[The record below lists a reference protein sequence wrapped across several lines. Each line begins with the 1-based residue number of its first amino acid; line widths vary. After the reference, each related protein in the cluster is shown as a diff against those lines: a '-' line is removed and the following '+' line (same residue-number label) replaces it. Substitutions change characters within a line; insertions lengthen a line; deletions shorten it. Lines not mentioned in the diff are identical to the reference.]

1 VRQISAGPGVG
12 QSGLLFKFRCG
23 AGRFT
28 ISRGKTMTEVK
39 QEKDNF
45 VLYVVLATAVV
56 VGAILAVKMSE
67 NEKFAPIKDQIAE
80 ENRLMNIRVIG
91 NRED

>member
-1 VRQISAGPGVG
+1 
-12 QSGLLFKFRCG
+12 
-23 AGRFT
+23 
-28 ISRGKTMTEVK
+28 MTEVK

-67 NEKFAPIKDQIAE
+67 NEKFAPI
-80 ENRLMNIRVIG
+80 NRLLKIACIPSVSTPFFEAPG
-91 NRED
+91 GLEA

>member
-1 VRQISAGPGVG
+1 MRAGFNNKFSAVYRPKRQLA
-12 QSGLLFKFRCG
+12 R
-23 AGRFT
+23 RN
-28 ISRGKTMTEVK
+28 TMSQVTEEK
-39 QEKDNF
+39 PEKDNF
-45 VLYVVLATAVV
+45 VLYVVLVTAVV

-80 ENRLMNIRVIG
+80 EHRLMNIRVIA

>member
-1 VRQISAGPGVG
+1 VPTLTQGRTGFSIQIRLGTD
-12 QSGLLFKFRCG
+12 
-23 AGRFT
+23 RFIIT
-28 ISRGKTMTEVK
+28 RGKSMTEVK

-45 VLYVVLATAVV
+45 VLYVVLVTAVV

-80 ENRLMNIRVIG
+80 ENRLMNIRIIG

>member
-80 ENRLMNIRVIG
+80 ENRLMKIRVIG

>member
-1 VRQISAGPGVG
+1 
-12 QSGLLFKFRCG
+12 
-23 AGRFT
+23 
-28 ISRGKTMTEVK
+28 MTEVK

-45 VLYVVLATAVV
+45 VLYVVLVTAVV

-80 ENRLMNIRVIG
+80 ENRLMNIRVIA
-91 NRED
+91 NREE